1 MTSAEFA
8 ACNVPGKTSHWSGWR
23 VAGLSTAVVVP
34 AVSPLTV
41 VTAETASKQLRAVK
55 SLWNVRRPPGS
66 QVGLS
71 AFFLPR
77 FACT

>member
-55 SLWNVRRPPGS
+55 SHWNVS
-66 QVGLS
+66 QADT
-71 AFFLPR
+71 AFFL
-77 FACT
+77 